1 MARFAAVNSETYYI
15 LNVDDNKYLT
25 DSLSLAGPDI
35 NPRPLEVAKVSAN
48 SS

>member
-1 MARFAAVNSETYYI
+1 MHYI
-15 LNVDDNKYLT
+15 LNVDGNKHLM

-35 NPRPLEVAKVSAN
+35 NPQPLEVAEVSAN